1 MASFRVTTLAM
12 STDRQVSAAEAE
24 AAHDALAQAEGESV
38 RVPANKIHKRLV
50 AVFGVALTALC
61 LGWVGQVPYYLGT
74 AFYQEQFLAGVLGL
88 ALALVFNAL
97 DWRGKPHSTFSPID
111 LALGLIGLCSAAWIA
126 WRWDILLMD
135 VSYRTPETL
144 ILSGI
149 MLLLVLEGLRRATGW
164 GLLSVVLGFFLY
176 ATIAHLMPLAL
187 RGKPQDPQALMVY
200 LAFDPSALYGTPLVV
215 GSTIV
220 IMFIWLGD
228 LLIRSGGGEFF
239 RDIAVALMGRK
250 RAGPAKICVV
260 GSALFGMISGSA
272 VSNVASVGVFTIPM
286 MKRSGYSARDAG
298 AIEAVGSTG
307 GQLMPPVMGAAAF
320 LMAEFIEV
328 PYAQVA
334 IAAAIPSALYYFG
347 LYVQVDLIAGKG
359 KFERLAERIP
369 AVAEVLRDGWH
380 FLIPFAVLLFTMFFW
395 ERSPEISAIA
405 SSLAM
410 FVVGMLRPYR
420 GHRLA
425 FGDFVGSLASTG
437 RSTTDL
443 FMTLAA
449 AGIVIGVLNATGL
462 SFALTLILVK
472 LAEANLLLLLLAA
485 FGIGIVLGMGMP
497 TTAVYI
503 LLATLM
509 APSIIEAGV
518 SKMAAHMFVLYIG
531 MLSMITPPVA
541 LAAYAAASISKAG
554 VMETGWVAC
563 RIGWVKFVL
572 PFMFVLAPT
581 LLMIGTPVAIVYD
594 TFTAFFGVY
603 YTTVGIVGYF
613 QREIGW
619 PMRALMIVAGAAAFL
634 PDSTIGFA
642 VPGLISAIGLL
653 VGGTVLGFEY
663 FNHRKATVLARSSA
677 E

>member
-1 MASFRVTTLAM
+1 M
-12 STDRQVSAAEAE
+12 STDRQASTADIE
-24 AAHDALAQAEGESV
+24 AAQDALAHAEGESV
-38 RVPANKIHKRLV
+38 RVPANPVHKRLV
-50 AVFGVALTALC
+50 AVFGVAVTAIC
-61 LGWVGQVPYYLGT
+61 LGWVGQVPYYFGT
-74 AFYQEQFLAGVLGL
+74 AFYQEQFLASVLGL

-97 DWRGKPHSTFSPID
+97 DRSGKPHATFAPID
-111 LALGLIGLCSAAWIA
+111 AALGLIGLCAAAWIA
-126 WRWDILLMD
+126 WRWDVLLMD

-144 ILSGI
+144 ILSAI
-149 MLLLVLEGLRRATGW
+149 MLVLVLEGLRRATGW
-164 GLLSVVLGFFLY
+164 GLLSVVMGFFLY
-176 ATIAHLMPLAL
+176 ATVAHLMPEAV
-187 RGKPQDPQALMVY
+187 RGKPQHPEALLVY

-239 RDIAVALMGRK
+239 RDIAMALMGRK
-250 RAGPAKICVV
+250 RAGAAKICVV

-320 LMAEFIEV
+320 LMAELIEV

-334 IAAAIPSALYYFG
+334 IAAAIPSVLYYFG
-347 LYVQVDLIAGKG
+347 LYAQVDLIAGKG
-359 KFERLAERIP
+359 RFERLTDRIP
-369 AVAEVLRDGWH
+369 LVAEVLRDGWH
-380 FLIPFAVLLFTMFFW
+380 FLVPFAILLFTMFYW
-395 ERSPEISAIA
+395 ERSPEIAAIS

-410 FVVGMLRPYR
+410 FVIGMMRGYR
-420 GHRLA
+420 GHRLTLD
-425 FGDFVGSLASTG
+425 DFFGSLASTG

-472 LAEANLLLLLLAA
+472 LAEANLVLLLIAA

-518 SKMAAHMFVLYIG
+518 DKMAAHMFVLYIG

-541 LAAYAAASISKAG
+541 LAAYAAANISKAG
-554 VMETGWVAC
+554 VMETGWMAC

-572 PFMFVLAPT
+572 PFMFVLSPT
-581 LLMIGTPVAIVYD
+581 LLMIGTPAAIVYD
-594 TFTAFFGVY
+594 SVTAFIGVY
-603 YTTVGIVGYF
+603 YATVGIVGFF

-619 PMRALMIVAGAAAFL
+619 PSRILLVLAGVAAFL
-634 PDSTIGFA
+634 PDSSIGFA

-653 VGGTVLGFEY
+653 VGGAVLAVEY
-663 FNHRKATVLARSSA
+663 FNRRRALLARSPA

>member
-1 MASFRVTTLAM
+1 M
-12 STDRQVSAAEAE
+12 STDRPASNADIE
-24 AAHDALAQAEGESV
+24 AAQDALAQAEGESV
-38 RVPANKIHKRLV
+38 RVPANAVHKRLV
-50 AVFGVALTALC
+50 IVFGVAVTAVC
-61 LGWVGQVPYYLGT
+61 LGWVGQVPYYFGT
-74 AFYQEQFLAGVLGL
+74 AFYQEQFLATVLGL

-97 DWRGKPHSTFSPID
+97 DRHGKPHATFAPID
-111 LALGLIGLCSAAWIA
+111 MTLGLIGLCAAAWIA

-149 MLLLVLEGLRRATGW
+149 MMVLVLEGLRRATGW
-164 GLLSVVLGFFLY
+164 GLLSVVFGFFLY
-176 ATIAHLMPLAL
+176 ATIAHLMPEAL
-187 RGKPQDPQALMVY
+187 RGKPQDPEALLVY
-200 LAFDPSALYGTPLVV
+200 LAFDPSALYGTPIVV

-239 RDIAVALMGRK
+239 RDIAMALMGRK

-286 MKRSGYSARDAG
+286 MKRAGYSARDAG

-320 LMAEFIEV
+320 LMAELIEV
-328 PYAQVA
+328 PYAQIA
-334 IAAAIPSALYYFG
+334 IAAAIPSLLYYFG

-359 KFERLAERIP
+359 RFERLTDRIP
-369 AVAEVLRDGWH
+369 LVAEVLRDGWH
-380 FLIPFAVLLFTMFFW
+380 FLIPFAVLLFTMFYW
-395 ERSPEISAIA
+395 ERSPEIAAIS

-410 FVVGMLRPYR
+410 FIIGMLRGYR
-420 GHRLA
+420 GHKLA
-425 FGDFVGSLASTG
+425 LGDFFGSLASTG

-443 FMTLAA
+443 FLTLAA

-472 LAEANLLLLLLAA
+472 LAEANLLLLLIAA

-518 SKMAAHMFVLYIG
+518 DKMAAHMFVLYIG

-541 LAAYAAASISKAG
+541 LAAYAAANISKAG
-554 VMETGWVAC
+554 VMETGWAAM

-581 LLMIGTPVAIVYD
+581 LLMIGTPAAIVYD

-603 YTTVGIVGYF
+603 YVTVGIVGYF
-613 QREIGW
+613 QREIGM
-619 PMRALMIVAGAAAFL
+619 PLRILLIVAGAAAFL
-634 PDSTIGFA
+634 PDATIKFLM
-642 VPGLISAIGLL
+642 PGLISATGLL
-653 VGGTVLGFEY
+653 VGGGVLAFEY
-663 FNHRKATVLARSSA
+663 FSRRRAALARGAA

>member
-1 MASFRVTTLAM
+1 M
-12 STDRQVSAAEAE
+12 SSDRQATSAEIE
-24 AAHDALAQAEGESV
+24 AAKNAVAHAEGESV
-38 RVPANKIHKRLV
+38 RVPSDAIHKWLV
-50 AVFGVALTALC
+50 AGIGVAVTAVC
-61 LGWVGQVPYYLGT
+61 LGWVGQIPYYFGT
-74 AFYQEQFLAGVLGL
+74 AFYQEQFLASVLGL
-88 ALALVFNAL
+88 ALALVYNAL
-97 DWRGKPHSTFSPID
+97 DRRGRPHATFSPVD
-111 LALGLIGLCSAAWIA
+111 AVLGLIGLCTAAWIA
-126 WRWDILLMD
+126 VRWDILLMD

-144 ILSGI
+144 VLSGI
-149 MLLLVLEGLRRATGW
+149 MLVLVLEGLRRATGW
-164 GLLSVVLGFFLY
+164 GLLSVVFGFFLY
-176 ATIAHLMPLAL
+176 ATIAHLMPEAL

-200 LAFDPSALYGTPLVV
+200 LAFDPSALYGTPIVV

-320 LMAEFIEV
+320 LMAELIEV
-328 PYAQVA
+328 PYVQIA

-359 KFERLAERIP
+359 KFDRLGDRIP
-369 AVAEVLRDGWH
+369 LVAEVLRDGWH

-395 ERSPEISAIA
+395 ERSPEISAIT
-405 SSLAM
+405 SSLTM
-410 FVVGMLRPYR
+410 FVIGMMRSYR
-420 GHRLA
+420 GTRLS
-425 FGDFVGSLASTG
+425 FGDFFGSLSSTG

-472 LAEANLLLLLLAA
+472 LAEANLFLLLIAA
-485 FGIGIVLGMGMP
+485 FGIGIILGMGMP

-509 APSIIEAGV
+509 APSIVEAGV
-518 SKMAAHMFVLYIG
+518 TKMAAHMFVLYIG

-541 LAAYAAASISKAG
+541 LAAYAAANISKAG
-554 VMETGWVAC
+554 VMETGWAAV

-581 LLMIGTPVAIVYD
+581 LLMIGTSASIVYD

-603 YTTVGIVGYF
+603 YVTIGIVGYF
-613 QREIGW
+613 QREIGV
-619 PMRALMIVAGAAAFL
+619 PLRILMIVSGAAAFL
-634 PDSTIGFA
+634 PDATIGLA
-642 VPGLISAIGLL
+642 MPGMVSAAGLL
-653 VGGTVLGFEY
+653 IGGAVLILEY
-663 FNHRKATVLARSSA
+663 FTNRRATLARGPA

>member
-1 MASFRVTTLAM
+1 MA
-12 STDRQVSAAEAE
+12 TDRPAGTDVE
-24 AAHDALAQAEGESV
+24 AAQDALAQAEGESV
-38 RVPANKIHKRLV
+38 RAPANAIHKRLV
-50 AVFGVALTALC
+50 TGLGVALTAVC
-61 LGWVGQVPYYLGT
+61 LLWVAQLPYYLGR
-74 AFYQEQFLAGVLGL
+74 AFYQEQFLAIVLGL

-97 DWRGKPHSTFSPID
+97 DRRGKPHATFVPVD
-111 LALGLIGLCSAAWIA
+111 MALGLVGLAAAAWIA

-144 ILSGI
+144 ALSGI
-149 MLLLVLEGLRRATGW
+149 MLVLVLEGLRRSTGW
-164 GLLSVVLGFFLY
+164 GLLSVVFGFLLY
-176 ATIAHLMPLAL
+176 ATVAHLMPEAL

-200 LAFDPSALYGTPLVV
+200 LAFDPSALYGTPIVV

-286 MKRSGYSARDAG
+286 MKRAGYSARDAG

-320 LMAEFIEV
+320 LMAELIEV

-359 KFERLAERIP
+359 KFERLGERIP
-369 AVAEVLRDGWH
+369 LVAEVLRDGWH
-380 FLIPFAVLLFTMFFW
+380 FLIPFAVLLFTMFYW
-395 ERSPEISAIA
+395 ERSPEVSAIS

-420 GHRLA
+420 GHRLSP
-425 FGDFVGSLASTG
+425 GDFVGSLASTG

-581 LLMIGTPVAIVYD
+581 LLTIGTPMAIVYD
-594 TFTAFFGVY
+594 TLTAFFGVY
-603 YTTVGIVGYF
+603 YVTVGIVGYF
-613 QREIGW
+613 QREIAL
-619 PMRALMIVAGAAAFL
+619 PLRALLIVAGAAAFL

-642 VPGLISAIGLL
+642 MPGLISATGLL
-653 VGGTVLGFEY
+653 VGGVVLGLEWVS
-663 FNHRKATVLARSSA
+663 HRKATALARSSA

>member
-1 MASFRVTTLAM
+1 M
-12 STDRQVSAAEAE
+12 SSERE
-24 AAHDALAQAEGESV
+24 AAKAGVDAAQDALAQAEGESV
-38 RVPANKIHKRLV
+38 RVPTDAVHRRLV
-50 AVFGVALTALC
+50 AGLGVALTGLC
-61 LGWVGQVPYYLGT
+61 LGWVGQVPYYFGT
-74 AFYQEQFLAGVLGL
+74 AYYQEQFLAGVLGL

-97 DWRGKPHSTFSPID
+97 DYNGRPHTKFSPID
-111 LALGLIGLCSAAWIA
+111 AAAGLIGLCTAGWIA
-126 WRWDILLMD
+126 WRWDVLLMD

-144 ILSGI
+144 VLSGI
-149 MLLLVLEGLRRATGW
+149 VLVLVLEGLRRATGW
-164 GLLSVVLGFFLY
+164 GLLSVVLGFFAY
-176 ATIAHLMPLAL
+176 ATVAHLMPEAL
-187 RGKPQDPQALMVY
+187 RGKPQNPEALLVY

-228 LLIRSGGGEFF
+228 LLVRSGGGEFF
-239 RDIAVALMGRK
+239 KDIAVAMMGRR

-260 GSALFGMISGSA
+260 GSAMFGMISGSA

-320 LMAEFIEV
+320 LMAELIEV
-328 PYAQVA
+328 PYAQIA

-347 LYVQVDLIAGKG
+347 LYIQVDLIAGKG
-359 KFERLAERIP
+359 KFERLTDRIP
-369 AVAEVLRDGWH
+369 LVADVMREGWH
-380 FLIPFAVLLFTMFFW
+380 FLIPFAVLLYTMFYW
-395 ERSPEISAIA
+395 ERSPEIAAIS

-410 FVVGMLRPYR
+410 FAIGMMRGYGGYRLTLR
-420 GHRLA
+420 
-425 FGDFVGSLASTG
+425 DFFGSLASTG

-449 AGIVIGVLNATGL
+449 AGFVIGILNATGL

-472 LAEANLLLLLLAA
+472 LAEANLFLLLIAA
-485 FGIGIVLGMGMP
+485 CGIGIVLGMGMP

-518 SKMAAHMFVLYIG
+518 DKLAAHMFVIYIG
-531 MLSMITPPVA
+531 MLSMLTPPVA
-541 LAAYAAASISKAG
+541 LAAYAAANISKAG
-554 VMETGWVAC
+554 PMETGWAAV

-581 LLMIGTPVAIVYD
+581 LLMIGTPASIVYD

-603 YTTVGIVGYF
+603 YVTVGIVGYF
-613 QREIGW
+613 QREIGL
-619 PMRALMIVAGAAAFL
+619 PLRALMILAGAAAFL
-634 PDSTIGFA
+634 PDANIGFA
-642 VPGLISAIGLL
+642 IPGAVSAAGLL
-653 VGGTVLGFEY
+653 VGASVLAFEY
-663 FNHRKATVLARSSA
+663 FNHRRAAPARSPA

>member
-1 MASFRVTTLAM
+1 M
-12 STDRQVSAAEAE
+12 STDRQASSADIE
-24 AAHDALAQAEGESV
+24 AAQNAIAHAEGESV
-38 RVPANKIHKRLV
+38 RMPTDATHKWLV
-50 AVFGVALTALC
+50 AVFGVALTGIC
-61 LGWVGQVPYYLGT
+61 LAWVGQIPYYFGT
-74 AFYQEQFLAGVLGL
+74 AFYQEQFLASVLGL
-88 ALALVFNAL
+88 ALALVYNAL
-97 DWRGKPHSTFSPID
+97 DHRGKPHVRFSPVD
-111 LALGLIGLCSAAWIA
+111 MVLGLIGLCTAAWIA
-126 WRWDILLMD
+126 FRWDILLMD

-144 ILSGI
+144 VLSGI
-149 MLLLVLEGLRRATGW
+149 MLVLVLEGLRRATGW
-164 GLLSVVLGFFLY
+164 GLLSVVFGFFLY
-176 ATIAHLMPLAL
+176 ATVAHLMPEAL
-187 RGKPQDPQALMVY
+187 RGKPQDPQALLVY
-200 LAFDPSALYGTPLVV
+200 LAFDPSALYGTPIVV

-228 LLIRSGGGEFF
+228 LLVRSGGGEFF
-239 RDIAVALMGRK
+239 KDIALAMMGRK

-286 MKRSGYSARDAG
+286 MKRTGYTARDAG

-320 LMAEFIEV
+320 LMAELIEV
-328 PYAQVA
+328 PYVQIA

-347 LYVQVDLIAGKG
+347 LYAQVDLIAGKG
-359 KFERLAERIP
+359 KFERLTERIP
-369 AVAEVLRDGWH
+369 LVLEVMREGWH

-395 ERSPEISAIA
+395 ERSPEVAAIS
-405 SSLAM
+405 SSLTM
-410 FVVGMLRPYR
+410 FVIGMARGYG
-420 GHRLA
+420 GHRLSL
-425 FGDFVGSLASTG
+425 GDFFGSLASTG

-472 LAEANLLLLLLAA
+472 LAEANLFFLLIAA
-485 FGIGIVLGMGMP
+485 CGIGLVLGMGMP

-518 SKMAAHMFVLYIG
+518 DKMAAHMFVLYVG

-541 LAAYAAASISKAG
+541 LAAYAAANISKAG
-554 VMETGWVAC
+554 PMETGWAAV

-581 LLMIGTPVAIVYD
+581 LLMIGQPTSIVYD
-594 TFTAFFGVY
+594 TVTAFFGVY
-603 YTTVGIVGYF
+603 YVTVGIVGYF
-613 QREIGW
+613 QREIGL
-619 PMRALMIVAGAAAFL
+619 PLRVLMILAGAAAFL
-634 PDSTIGFA
+634 PDANIGF
-642 VPGLISAIGLL
+642 VMPGVVSAAGLL
-653 VGGTVLGFEY
+653 IGGAVLAFEY
-663 FNHRKATVLARSSA
+663 LTHRKATLARGPA